1 MVNEE
6 AADSEQF
13 LYSKKVNDLFS
24 SMVLKKMIKI
34 ILIKEHWLII
44 KNLQ

>member
-1 MVNEE
+1 MVKDE

-34 ILIKEHWLII
+34 TLIKEHWLII